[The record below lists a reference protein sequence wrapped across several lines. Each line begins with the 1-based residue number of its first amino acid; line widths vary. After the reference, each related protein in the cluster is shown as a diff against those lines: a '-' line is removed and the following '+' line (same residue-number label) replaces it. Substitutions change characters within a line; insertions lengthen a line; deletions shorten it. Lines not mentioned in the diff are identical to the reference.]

1 MASLITL
8 FDGHGSIM
16 QRHAA
21 DRVTQKNSLDEI
33 VDPVM
38 STLTMLQQH
47 DVGLW
52 ARNGGVMHGLSAVY
66 NYLLPEQKNL
76 DLVMMQAAMALHD
89 DPGQLLASLVE
100 RFGVTEWFKN
110 GCPRSGPLTQFFPV
124 SF

>member
-1 MASLITL
+1 MASLVTL

-52 ARNGGVMHGLSAVY
+52 ARSGHYINFILLTFHNQGLV
-66 NYLLPEQKNL
+66 
-76 DLVMMQAAMALHD
+76 
-89 DPGQLLASLVE
+89 
-100 RFGVTEWFKN
+100 
-110 GCPRSGPLTQFFPV
+110 
-124 SF
+124 